1 MKALSLLIAFNI
13 IAIPIL
19 VYLHMQDE
27 CKLVAPFIPD
37 TIPDYCKYINNV
49 WLNIGYAN
57 IAMIFLGLFTAGG
70 GGGGGKSS
78 GGSKGPSKPSGG
90 GHGSGH

>member
-1 MKALSLLIAFNI
+1 MKIVSLLLAFNI

-27 CKLVAPFIPD
+27 CKLVAPFMPP

-57 IAMIFLGLFTAGG
+57 IAMLFFGLFTAG

-78 GGSKGPSKPSGG
+78 GGSKPASKPSGG
-90 GHGSGH
+90 GHGGGH